1 MSTPG
6 ALSAT
11 MGKRLLAFVIDQVAY
26 LIVGGG
32 FIAASVLD
40 QVHGGEAVPAA
51 LVPSTPLAYA
61 GCTLLV
67 GLTLFQWW
75 FQGARGFTL
84 GKRAVGL
91 RTLSAATGQPAGMGA
106 ILLRQLVVAAGAL
119 VGFGLGQ
126 FVVYASAFFDASG
139 WRQGWHDRAA
149 GTIVYDIQVGIDP
162 ATADAGV
169 GAPRSTWRD
178 LDELPETSA
187 RSREPGRT
195 PVPAASVI
203 TGMPGAAYP
212 RTAPQRTVPMAVPM
226 LAVPPWAAAR
236 AVLAPLADDVEMTRM
251 TATPAAFTPLL
262 GSHAERVGLR
272 QLQATLQLWDG
283 RRVLLAGTALVGR
296 SPAPRAGELP
306 PSLLL
311 EAIDQS
317 VSKTHLAIGIDAD
330 GLWVQDRSS
339 TNGTVVTLPD
349 GSQILCAPEQRVRIP
364 AGSSVAFGDCWF
376 EVVDEA

>member
-1 MSTPG
+1 
-6 ALSAT
+6 
-11 MGKRLLAFVIDQVAY
+11 MGKRLLAFVIDQAAY

-40 QVHGGEAVPAA
+40 QVHGGDAVPAA
-51 LVPSTPLAYA
+51 LVPDTPLAYA
-61 GCTLLV
+61 GYALV
-67 GLTLFQWW
+67 MGLALFQWW
-75 FQGARGFTL
+75 FQGVRGFTL

-106 ILLRQLVVAAGAL
+106 ILLRQLVVAAGAI

-169 GAPRSTWRD
+169 GAPRSTWREAED
-178 LDELPETSA
+178 LAESPA
-187 RSREPGRT
+187 RSREPGRA
-195 PVPAASVI
+195 PVPAASVL
-203 TGMPGAAYP
+203 TGVPGAAFP
-212 RTAPQRTVPMAVPM
+212 RTSPQRTAPMPQLT
-226 LAVPPWAAAR
+226 VPPWAAAR
-236 AVLAPLADDVEMTRM
+236 AVLAPLADDVEMTRL
-251 TATPAAFTPLL
+251 TATPAAFTPLVR
-262 GSHAERVGLR
+262 SPAEGVGLR

-296 SPAPRAGELP
+296 SPAPRTGEVP

-311 EAIDQS
+311 EAIDRS
-317 VSKTHLAIGIDAD
+317 VSKTHLAIGIDVD